1 MHSWQKKT
9 KMSTEIHNIKTISQ
23 LHEMQGLPKPTHPL
37 ISIVDVSQWEIPEQW
52 IGFKSTTA
60 LYSIALKDKSCGM
73 MYGRNMYD
81 FDEGVMIFT
90 APNQVQQVTKA
101 QKLNEIKGW
110 MLFFHP
116 DLIRNTSLGKNIDNY
131 KFFDYDVHEALHLS
145 DAEQQTI
152 TECANMIKQEISER
166 IDNHSQTVIASSL
179 ELLFNLCNRYYE
191 RQFITRKSNNS
202 DAVTKIEKLLKEYFK
217 SEEMKNAGLPTVKY
231 LADHVHLSASYLS
244 DLLKKET
251 GMNAQDHI
259 HYYLIEEAKNI
270 LLNTNNSVSEVA
282 YALGF
287 EYPQYFSKLFKLKT
301 GKTPV
306 EYRTLN

>member
-1 MHSWQKKT
+1 
-9 KMSTEIHNIKTISQ
+9 
-23 LHEMQGLPKPTHPL
+23 
-37 ISIVDVSQWEIPEQW
+37 
-52 IGFKSTTA
+52 
-60 LYSIALKDKSCGM
+60 
-73 MYGRNMYD
+73 MYGRNRYD

-116 DLIRNTSLGKNIDNY
+116 DLIRNTSLRKNIDNY

-152 TECANMIKQEISER
+152 TECVNMIKQEISER
-166 IDNHSQTVIASSL
+166 IDNHSQSVIASSL
-179 ELLFNLCNRYYE
+179 ELLLNLSNRYYE
-191 RQFITRKSNNS
+191 RQFTTRKNNNS
-202 DAVTKIEKLLKEYFK
+202 DTVTKIEKLLKEYFK
-217 SEEMKNAGLPTVKY
+217 SDELKNAGLPTVKY
-231 LADHVHLSASYLS
+231 LADNVHLSASYLS

-251 GMNAQDHI
+251 GMNTQDHI